1 MGRRRGPQPLRWDTN
16 VTPLALTLEHWSLPG
31 LAVDVRT
38 TSPSLDPRGL
48 TQAPGPDGT
57 TRVSLTFA

>member
-1 MGRRRGPQPLRWDTN
+1 M
-16 VTPLALTLEHWSLPG
+16 TPLALTLEHWSLPG